1 MSMSAVNM
9 ALIALVAL
17 SLAACSTTGERPG
30 GAGAGADKVAK
41 L

>member
-9 ALIALVAL
+9 ALVALAAL
-17 SLAACSTTGERPG
+17 SLAACSATGDRFG
-30 GAGAGADKVAK
+30 GAGADKVVK

>member
-9 ALIALVAL
+9 ALVALAAL
-17 SLAACSTTGERPG
+17 SLATCSTTGGRFG
-30 GAGAGADKVAK
+30 GAGVGADKVVK

>member
-9 ALIALVAL
+9 ALVALAAL
-17 SLAACSTTGERPG
+17 SLATCSATGDG
-30 GAGAGADKVAK
+30 FGGAGADKVAK